1 MTTNKTTITPM
12 NIAVL
17 DEVVV
22 EVVSMNECVENVL
35 LTSVLRL
42 VDGNKVD
49 VIMD

>member
-17 DEVVV
+17 DEMVV

-35 LTSVLRL
+35 SSVLRL